1 MLGEL
6 HVAEPLMVML
16 SGEGEGVEASPVTLA
31 VKLYVPL
38 TVGVPLTTPAELS
51 DMPGGKLPP
60 EIDQLGVPAPQPLV
74 VSCTVGVYAV
84 LIVPACSGLDVVF
97 AQPLN
102 VSVIGLFALETNVW
116 FE

>member
-1 MLGEL
+1 MLGKL
-6 HVAEPLMVML
+6 QVAEPLMVML
-16 SGEGEGVEASPVTLA
+16 SGEGEGVEASPATLA

-38 TVGVPLTTPAELS
+38 TVGVPLTTPPELS
-51 DMPGGKLPP
+51 DMPGGRLPP
-60 EIDQLGVPAPQPLV
+60 EIDQLGVPAPHPMV
-74 VSCTVGVYAV
+74 VSCTVGEYAV
-84 LIVPACSGLDVVF
+84 LIVPACSGLDVVI

>member
-38 TVGVPLTTPAELS
+38 TVGVPLTTPPELS
-51 DMPGGKLPP
+51 DMPGDRLPAD
-60 EIDQLGVPAPQPLV
+60 IDQLGFPAPHPMV
-74 VSCTVGVYAV
+74 VSCTVGEYAV
-84 LIVPACSGLDVVF
+84 LIVPACSGLDVVI
-97 AQPLN
+97 AAAKCQCN
-102 VSVIGLFALETNVW
+102 RVICVGDERLV
-116 FE
+116 